1 MDKNL
6 FDDNTHLLEHTVYNL
21 VKENI
26 GSRKFRDLK
35 EEIVSEIFLGNSYT
49 LEIGL
54 GVKKKF

>member
-1 MDKNL
+1 MNKNL

-35 EEIVSEIFLGNSYT
+35 EEIVLGDSYN

-54 GVKKKF
+54 GVKKNFSFK